1 MEDVQMHIFSSVFS
15 QILAIL
21 ASITG
26 DWFIAVALITF
37 GIKLLLFPLSVKQQK
52 TQLLTANL
60 NGARDILTSK
70 FRNQTEKVNSELLKI
85 TSKYKVNPLSLILTL
100 LVQAPVF
107 FSLYFAVIN
116 LSVSV
121 GSILVPWVSS
131 LHTIDNLHILPV
143 VAGLLQGLGG
153 FSTENRNL
161 LMIIIPVAV
170 GVVFLWK
177 APVALSAYW
186 IVNSFLRFIEIKI
199 FSLSPIRR
207 RLFNIPSPEE
217 MVKGI

>member
-1 MEDVQMHIFSSVFS
+1 MY
-15 QILAIL
+15 ILTSTFTHLL
-21 ASITG
+21 ANLITVTG
-26 DWFIAVALITF
+26 DWFIAVALITLS
-37 GIKLLLFPLSVKQQK
+37 IKLLLFPLSVKQQR

-60 NGARDILTSK
+60 NQAKAMLTRK
-70 FRNQTEKVNSELLKI
+70 FHNQTEKVNSELLKI
-85 TSKYKVNPLSLILTL
+85 ASKYKINPISSIVTL

-107 FSLYFAVIN
+107 FSLYFSVIN
-116 LSVSV
+116 LSTSV

-131 LHTIDNLHILPV
+131 LHTIDNLHVLPI
-143 VAGLLQGLGG
+143 VACLFQGLSGI
-153 FSTENRNL
+153 STENRNL
-161 LMIIIPVAV
+161 LMFILPATI

-186 IVNSFLRFIEIKI
+186 IVNSTIRLVEIKI
-199 FSLSPIRR
+199 FSLKPIRR